1 MMRHPLLFVLAFVL
15 VHVAQQAQPLSQPFV
30 FAMPEGVELD
40 TTLLA
45 VPLEP
50 AGSRGRVRLDADGH
64 FVFAD
69 GARFRMVGTG
79 LQWSA
84 CFPDSAVAERTAR
97 RLRALGVNTV
107 KFNAFDYPYFRG
119 VSILAD
125 GNSTERLDAEQMRKL
140 DYLVHQLK
148 RNGIYSVFTF
158 HSVWMPR
165 PGDGVRQPDSV
176 GWGTRMSLV
185 FDPVVQNIHR
195 RILRLFLEHV
205 NEFTNVAYKDEAA
218 IPFIIASEDASVMA
232 YWMYT
237 QNVIRPNGG
246 DASVG
251 TEHLRL
257 IDSLFLAS
265 LRSKGLTTDAVLDR
279 AWGSTVADTSNVLR
293 NAGFNDPF
301 NAAWILGVNTNA
313 GAQAIVQY
321 SDADKK
327 EGESS
332 LRVRIASLDAN
343 RQSYGIQL
351 AQILQKMKRL
361 HRYRVA
367 FWAKTTPQRGSRA
380 IAVSVQNSTYP
391 YDTYGL
397 AEVVNLTDQ
406 WQRFDYTFTC
416 SASDSTSGALSFLLG
431 SDSGDVYIDD
441 AVLREIPFRGL
452 FPGESI
458 VSGAVARTSVF
469 DETVSP
475 ARARDNAE
483 FYIGKL
489 RNLFDGVRRLVR
501 DSLHSKVLLCPS
513 ARLTTFPELHAA
525 KDYDVFS
532 STDWRSDATSMLN
545 EYYGGSVY
553 VPAQNAVKGKAMVIT
568 HTGIQY
574 PRQYH
579 AQMATILPAYAG
591 LHDWDG
597 VFFSVFA
604 SRPASGADR
613 VDSNAAWEIMD
624 KPDVLVMLPSTAAMI
639 RRGDVRPSSKVV
651 EITVPDEAFT
661 YPRLHAQMPYSLGIY
676 SDGRMPLFRRI
687 RMNAEPAETGSFL
700 PHREISALAN
710 NDVDFRMLNAEND
723 QIFWDALAGVLRVQ
737 TDRYISLSGKL
748 RGELFTLPG
757 GFLVEQLDTV
767 NSVTMSIVGEGV
779 DPIKEGR
786 TALLT
791 IATRV
796 LNEGAT
802 FSADNLSL
810 VTWGT
815 GEPRMEGT
823 SFRITITR
831 PDVDSV
837 FAQPLGP
844 DGRPAGERF
853 VATKSPSGRFTLTVS
868 TAQRKTPW
876 FRLQFGT
883 TVTSVA
889 GDVEESGVSV
899 SPNPVSE
906 TMRIDAAG
914 DAAIDMV
921 DALGRIVWSGAQV
934 DRTGTMVD
942 VRAFPVGS
950 YAVRVR
956 IGHAVRT
963 VPVVIAR

>member
-1 MMRHPLLFVLAFVL
+1 MRHSLLFVLAFVF

-30 FAMPEGVELD
+30 FSMPEGVELD

-69 GARFRMVGTG
+69 GGRLRMVGTG
-79 LQWSA
+79 LQWSG
-84 CFPDSAVAERTAR
+84 CFPDSVVAERTAR

-125 GNSTERLDAEQMRKL
+125 GNSTERLDDEQMRKL
-140 DYLVHQLK
+140 DYLVYQLK

-176 GWGTRMSLV
+176 GWGTRMGLV
-185 FDPVVQNIHR
+185 FDPVVQTIHR

-218 IPFIIASEDASVMA
+218 IPFIIAAEDASVMA

-251 TEHLRL
+251 MQHLRL

-265 LRSKGLTTDAVLDR
+265 LRSKGLTTDAALDR
-279 AWGSTVADTSNVLR
+279 AWSSTVADTSNVLR

-321 SDADKK
+321 SDADRK

-343 RQSYGIQL
+343 KQSYGIQL

-416 SASDSTSGALSFLLG
+416 SASDSTSGAVSFLLG

-441 AVLREIPFRGL
+441 AVLREIPFGGL

-458 VSGAVARTSVF
+458 VNGTVARTSVF
-469 DETVSP
+469 DETISP

-483 FYIGKL
+483 FYIGTLKS
-489 RNLFDGVRRLVR
+489 LFDGVRRLVR
-501 DSLHSKVLLCPS
+501 DTLRSDVLLCPS
-513 ARLTTFPELHAA
+513 ARFTTFPELHAA

-532 STDWRSDATSMLN
+532 STDWRSNATSMLS

-568 HTGIQY
+568 HSGIQY
-574 PRQYH
+574 PRPYH
-579 AQMATILPAYAG
+579 AQVATIFPAYAG

-604 SRPASGADR
+604 SRPAAGSER

-624 KPDVLVMLPSTAAMI
+624 KPDVLVMLPSTAAMM
-639 RRGDVRPSSKVV
+639 RRGDVRPSPKVV

-687 RMNAEPAETGSFL
+687 RMNAEPAEIGSFL
-700 PHREISALAN
+700 PHREISALAS
-710 NDVDFRMLNAEND
+710 NDVDLRMLNAEND
-723 QIFWDALAGVLRVQ
+723 QIFWDASAGILRVQ
-737 TDRYISLSGKL
+737 TDRYIGLSGKL

-757 GFLVEQLDTV
+757 AGLLVEQLDTV
-767 NSVTMSIVGEGV
+767 ENVTMSIVGEGAE
-779 DPIKEGR
+779 PIREGR

-815 GEPRMEGT
+815 GRPMMEGT
-823 SFRITITR
+823 AFRITITR

-844 DGRPAGERF
+844 DGRPAGGRF
-853 VATKSPSGRFTLTVS
+853 AATRSPSGRFTLTVS
-868 TAQRKTPW
+868 TAQWKTPW

-883 TVTSVA
+883 TATSVGEDLPE
-889 GDVEESGVSV
+889 GDIVI
-899 SPNPVSE
+899 SPNPAGE
-906 TMRIDAAG
+906 TMRIDVRS
-914 DAAIDMV
+914 DAAVDMV
-921 DALGRIVWSGAQV
+921 DALGRIVWSGVQAGG
-934 DRTGTMVD
+934 TGTTVD
-942 VRAFPVGS
+942 VHAFPAGT
-950 YAVRVR
+950 YAVRAR
-956 IGHAVRT
+956 TGSAVRT
-963 VPVVIAR
+963 IPVVVAR